1 MNHREVVEEDRRSKL
16 PANWEA
22 RQRRIEWEEEDEKAR
37 KVQEITNTQRLL
49 YTHMRAHTHSH
60 THTHLQEAVEA
71 GEDYEKEKILK
82 TSAAELER
90 LEWKKNKKKNP
101 DPGFSG

>member
-1 MNHREVVEEDRRSKL
+1 
-16 PANWEA
+16 
-22 RQRRIEWEEEDEKAR
+22 
-37 KVQEITNTQRLL
+37 
-49 YTHMRAHTHSH
+49 MRAHTHSH

-90 LEWKKNKKKNP
+90 MEWKKNKKKNP